1 MRDRDIAKWGSK
13 GPFRPELVGRQ
24 GGRVLASVRG
34 RPARE
39 WLLGTAQ
46 KARLCCLCS
55 STINEGGKCWR
66 EASNAQSGPYR
77 AARVCTSCWE
87 EPMKIDWKKAAKAYR
102 STELTWRR
110 VFKVSCGETE
120 ALQARI
126 AACEAVP
133 GQHVSTP
140 TLRPLV
146 VRPPAWSVACARSAV
161 CHVSPSQPMTK

>member
-1 MRDRDIAKWGSK
+1 MKDRDIAKWGSK

-77 AARVCTSCWE
+77 AARVCTGCWE
-87 EPMKIDWKKAAKAYR
+87 EPMKIDWKKAAKSYR
-102 STELTWRR
+102 RRLQATER
-110 VFKVSCGETE
+110 VLRTPGNWSAWAQE
-120 ALQARI
+120 ALKA
-126 AACEAVP
+126 
-133 GQHVSTP
+133 
-140 TLRPLV
+140 LRGE
-146 VRPPAWSVACARSAV
+146 R
-161 CHVSPSQPMTK
+161 